1 LVINTVAAHMSG
13 EDVVLQC
20 LPANGS
26 VHHLR
31 VDGERWHW
39 IEQGEM
45 LQTVVN

>member
-1 LVINTVAAHMSG
+1 
-13 EDVVLQC
+13 
-20 LPANGS
+20 

-39 IEQGEM
+39 IERGEM